1 MALKAAPGRHLFLVG
16 LSMSSR
22 WASISTA
29 LLVAILATY
38 MALFVTPLGDTP
50 DESGHYSYVH
60 DIANGTVFPLFGEAK
75 MTSGRWGYDVERWGE
90 DTRGN
95 YMAQHPPLYY
105 AVAAIPYA
113 LADRLTEGNW
123 WKSRAPRLV
132 SALSLG
138 LLVLVLF
145 KNLTL
150 IGLDAPRA
158 AIGSVAITLVPNL
171 LHLSSGTT
179 NDVFLLLLCA
189 IATLYFTQFILRH
202 QISAAYWCAFW
213 LTLAGITKMTAWV
226 LIAPFVA
233 IMVFELRGPFKHW
246 LTHSVGISLL
256 ALAGPLWWMGRSFY
270 HHGSPFYRSGSEV
283 DPRAGLGSGSFTE
296 LLGDW
301 PVMEWLFGHF
311 LGLIGFSGYCVTP
324 ELREFCTGIRMT
336 QIYGFSREAFTWVL
350 LGTLIIFALF
360 LLVLVYQALRRKTR
374 NEPAWGV
381 SVQSFIAVRL
391 PLLPLKWGL
400 LGALLIGGTAYSVII
415 FTSSNMPAQPNGL
428 LQLLGMSA
436 PPMLTALALGLL
448 FFPQQATSRLAL
460 YAPVIFLFFGS
471 MLLYQ
476 IYIGYLILGYPS
488 ATQGRYLFPI
498 LPLLVVAFG
507 VAVQALKVPRWVLA
521 VGFVLLLFGL
531 ANAYLDQIIPFYIE
545 SQV

>member
-29 LLVAILATY
+29 LVVAILATY
-38 MALFVTPLGDTP
+38 MAFFVTPLGDTP

-60 DIANGTVFPLFGEAK
+60 DIANGSLFPLLGEAK
-75 MTSGRWGYDVERWGE
+75 MTSGRWGYDVETWGE
-90 DTRGN
+90 DTRDN

-138 LLVLVLF
+138 LLVFVLF
-145 KNLTL
+145 QNLSL

-171 LHLSSGTT
+171 LHLSSGAT

-189 IATLYFTQFILRH
+189 IATLYFTRFILLQRL
-202 QISAAYWCAFW
+202 SAAYWCAFW
-213 LTLAGITKMTAWV
+213 LTLAGVTKMTAWV

-233 IMVFELRGPFKHW
+233 IMLFELRGPLKRW
-246 LTHSVGISLL
+246 LTHSVAISLL
-256 ALAGPLWWMGRSFY
+256 ALAGPLWWMGRSIY
-270 HHGSPFYRSGSEV
+270 HFGSPFYRVGSDA
-283 DPRAGLGSGSFTE
+283 DPLAGLGSGSFTD
-296 LLGDW
+296 LLSDW
-301 PVMEWLFGHF
+301 PVMEWLYGHF
-311 LGLIGFSGYCVTP
+311 LGLVGFSGYCVTP
-324 ELREFCTGIRMT
+324 ELREFCSGIRMT

-350 LGTLIIFALF
+350 LGTVAIFALF
-360 LLVLVYQALRRKTR
+360 LLVLAYQALRRKTR

-391 PLLPLKWGL
+391 PLLPLKWLL
-400 LGALLIGGTAYSVII
+400 LGALLIGGIVYSAIIVTASGI
-415 FTSSNMPAQPNGL
+415 PAQPNGR
-428 LQLLGMSA
+428 LQMLSMAA
-436 PPMLTALALGLL
+436 PPALAALALGLL
-448 FFPQQATSRLAL
+448 FFPQQARSRLAL
-460 YAPVIFLFFGS
+460 YAPVIFLLFGS
-471 MLLYQ
+471 LLLYQ
-476 IYIGYLILGYPS
+476 IYVGYLILGRPS

-498 LPLLVVAFG
+498 LPLLIVAFG
-507 VAVQALKVPRWVLA
+507 VAVQALKVPRWLLA
-521 VGFVLLLFGL
+521 VGLILLVLGL
-531 ANAYLDQIIPFYIE
+531 ADAFIDQIIPFYIE
-545 SQV
+545 NQV